1 MKIPENHFETL
12 VVREGIPFVA
22 LALGIFFLFL
32 YFFGIAGLI
41 SGVLPAFVLN
51 FFRNPKRQVPTG
63 KGMIVSPADGK
74 IVKVQKDPLTGRWK
88 VAIFM
93 NVFDVHVNRIPV
105 TSVVRDVTYI
115 PGKFLNADLD
125 KASEHNERNTLLLQ
139 TEDGHDVSM
148 TQVAGLIARR
158 IVCYAEISDRLPA
171 GTTFG
176 LIRFGSR
183 VDLDL
188 PEKTILSV
196 GMGERVKGGES
207 ILGTLPSEQS
217 G

>member
-1 MKIPENHFETL
+1 MRISENHFKTP
-12 VVREGIPFVA
+12 VVREGIPFVG
-22 LALGIFFLFL
+22 LALGIFLVCL
-32 YFFGIAGLI
+32 YFLGTAGLIAGLI
-41 SGVLPAFVLN
+41 PLFVLN
-51 FFRNPKRQVPTG
+51 FFRNPDRKVPDG
-63 KGMIVSPADGK
+63 KGNIVSPADGK
-74 IVKVQKDPLTGRWK
+74 IVKMQKDPQTGRWK

-105 TSVVRDVTYI
+105 TSVVRNITYV

-125 KASEHNERNTLLLQ
+125 KASEYNERNTLLLQ
-139 TEDGHDVSM
+139 TEDGQEISM

-196 GMGERVKGGES
+196 GMGQRVKGGES

-217 G
+217 V

>member
-1 MKIPENHFETL
+1 MRIPESHFKTP
-12 VVREGIPFVA
+12 VVKEGIPFIA
-22 LALGIFFLFL
+22 LAFGIFLVCL
-32 YFFGIAGLI
+32 YFLGTLGLI
-41 SGVLPAFVLN
+41 FGVLPLFVLN
-51 FFRNPKRQVPTG
+51 FFRNPARSALAGEGT
-63 KGMIVSPADGK
+63 IVSPADGK
-74 IVKVQKDPLTGRWK
+74 IVKIQKDPVTGRWK

-105 TSVVRDVTYI
+105 TSVVRNITYI

-125 KASEHNERNTLLLQ
+125 KASEYNERNTLVLQ
-139 TEDGHDVSM
+139 TEDGQEVSM

-207 ILGTLPSEQS
+207 ILGTLPSKQS
-217 G
+217 I